1 MQCGYSPSAHSL
13 LSAFYGAIVQNHIIL
28 SVLSHDKPGVVS
40 AIANVV
46 TECGGNWQES
56 RLSRL
61 GGKFA
66 GVIAVV
72 IDADHLAPL
81 RESLIGLSQQGI
93 QVVLDVNQAPPQ
105 LCGLCLRFHAA
116 APDRKG
122 IVREM
127 SNALAHHH
135 INVLELTTECS
146 SMPYS
151 GDPLF
156 SASGLIALPPS
167 LSIDAANDVF
177 DAISGELG
185 IDFEL
190 QPEGLEE

>member
-1 MQCGYSPSAHSL
+1 M
-13 LSAFYGAIVQNHIIL
+13 QNHIIL
-28 SVLSHDKPGVVS
+28 SVLSNDKPGVVN

-46 TECGGNWQES
+46 TEWGGSWQES
-56 RLSRL
+56 HLSRL

-72 IDADHLAPL
+72 IDESSLDSLK
-81 RESLIGLSQQGI
+81 ESLTALAQQGI
-93 QVVLDVNQAPPQ
+93 QVVVDINQA
-105 LCGLCLRFHAA
+105 LSESSGLCLRFHAA

-127 SNALAHHH
+127 SKALAHHH

-156 SASGLIALPPS
+156 SASGLIALPSS
-167 LSIDAANDVF
+167 LSAEEVSDVF
-177 DAISGELG
+177 DAISAELG

-190 QPEGLEE
+190 QPEESVA